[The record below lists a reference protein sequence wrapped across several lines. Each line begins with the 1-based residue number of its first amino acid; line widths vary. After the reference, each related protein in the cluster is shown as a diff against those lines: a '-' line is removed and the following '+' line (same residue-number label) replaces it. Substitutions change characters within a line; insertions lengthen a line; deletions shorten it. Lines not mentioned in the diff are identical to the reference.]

1 MGSTKGHELGQL
13 FEINNLSTDHFTKKK
28 KNTGDK
34 ENLQKELGL
43 LVRIKQICVR
53 YY

>member
-28 KNTGDK
+28 KKILEIRKTCNK
-34 ENLQKELGL
+34 N
-43 LVRIKQICVR
+43 
-53 YY
+53 